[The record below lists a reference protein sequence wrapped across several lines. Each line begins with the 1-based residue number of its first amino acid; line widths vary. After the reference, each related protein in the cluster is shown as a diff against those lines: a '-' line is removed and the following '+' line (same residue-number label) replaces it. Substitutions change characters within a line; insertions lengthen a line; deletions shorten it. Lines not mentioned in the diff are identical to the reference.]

1 MVINYGKA
9 VKQLVEKLEVLIV
22 PSDESA
28 KDAAEQERKEVA
40 L

>member
-1 MVINYGKA
+1 VVVKYGKA
-9 VKQLVEKLEVLIV
+9 VKQMVEKLESFLV

-28 KDAAEQERKEVA
+28 KDAVEQERKEVA